1 MVVLTLH
8 VILVLSFVN
17 ANFAVPSTQA
27 KLAYEGRDGDSQE
40 SNLSHTVE
48 SILTKI
54 SKDIMKKIENIIN
67 WGIIKDSD
75 NLESTKASLTSY
87 FEEMNKKI
95 EAESAAKA
103 EAKVMEEIENTKKRD
118 MFNEVTEI
126 LESDKEK
133 TVSNLY
139 DDFDLSAADW
149 KLYGNCILNSC
160 LTLVRPG
167 GGFVFVKQDRKTC
180 ISSCIPQKPKKK
192 FSLYEWCLF
201 GWPLFLVGFLYTA
214 FRLDVALKKAQEQR
228 IIEKL
233 KMLSQDQFS
242 DSHESEDEEQD
253 FKNPEKNLEK
263 VYHVPES
270 SMENFEYFEKLKK

>member
-27 KLAYEGRDGDSQE
+27 KLAYEGSDGDSQE

-54 SKDIMKKIENIIN
+54 SMDIMKKIENTIN
-67 WGIIKDSD
+67 WGIIKNTD
-75 NLESTKASLTSY
+75 NLESTKPSLSSY
-87 FEEMNKKI
+87 FEE
-95 EAESAAKA
+95 
-103 EAKVMEEIENTKKRD
+103 MEEIENTKKRD
-118 MFNEVTEI
+118 MFNEV
-126 LESDKEK
+126 KEK
-133 TVSNLY
+133 TISNLY
-139 DDFDLSAADW
+139 DNFDFSAAIATNIRAMSTADW
-149 KLYGNCILNSC
+149 KLCGDCILNSC
-160 LTLVRPG
+160 STLVRPG

-180 ISSCIPQKPKKK
+180 ISSCIPQKPKKM
-192 FSLYEWCLF
+192 FSLYKWCIVA
-201 GWPLFLVGFLYTA
+201 WPLFLVGFLYTA
-214 FRLDVALKKAQEQR
+214 FRLDVYMKTLNKAQEQR

-233 KMLSQDQFS
+233 KILSQDQFS
-242 DSHESEDEEQD
+242 DSDDSEDEEQD

-270 SMENFEYFEKLKK
+270 SMENFENFEYFEKLKK